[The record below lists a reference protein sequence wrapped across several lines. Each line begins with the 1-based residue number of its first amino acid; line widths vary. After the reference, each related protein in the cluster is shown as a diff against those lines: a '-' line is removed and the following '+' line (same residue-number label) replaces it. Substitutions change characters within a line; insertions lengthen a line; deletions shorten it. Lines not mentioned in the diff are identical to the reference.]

1 MHCGAARAPFA
12 LKAAALAT
20 ATLLATPYVYIYDFP
35 ILAVA
40 LAFLWRQQE
49 FDRRETLL
57 AAIACAAVAVFP
69 FAGIATGLAATLC
82 VAAIVCV
89 RTLRSTLPLREG
101 RQFAERSEANFGEGL
116 TP

>member
-1 MHCGAARAPFA
+1 LWRGRMPFA

-40 LAFLWRQQE
+40 LAFLWRQRE

-57 AAIACAAVAVFP
+57 AAIACAAVAAFP

-82 VAAIVCV
+82 VAGIVCV
-89 RTLRSTLPLREG
+89 RTLETRRE
-101 RQFAERSEANFGEGL
+101 APVIA
-116 TP
+116 TPVQGVVS